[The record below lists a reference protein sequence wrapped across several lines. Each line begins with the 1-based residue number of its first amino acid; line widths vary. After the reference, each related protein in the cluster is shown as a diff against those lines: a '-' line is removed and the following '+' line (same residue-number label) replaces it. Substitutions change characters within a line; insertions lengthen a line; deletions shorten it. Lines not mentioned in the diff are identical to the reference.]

1 MNNKLFIS
9 HKNTHLRFYNF
20 ILSTKKSYSV
30 FLISCICFFFST
42 NPLIAQSVSLNFNNA
57 SYEQI
62 FNTIEQKTGYKFV
75 YNTQEI
81 NKHSLRSITIKDK
94 NRNAHKGD
102 ARFRELVILR
112 LCHFAKTMRQKSKLA
127 VAQTVDFWRITQNAR
142 T

>member
-62 FNTIEQKTGYKFV
+62 FNTIEQKTDINLFITHKKSTNTV
-75 YNTQEI
+75 YAL
-81 NKHSLRSITIKDK
+81 SL
-94 NRNAHKGD
+94 
-102 ARFRELVILR
+102 
-112 LCHFAKTMRQKSKLA
+112 
-127 VAQTVDFWRITQNAR
+127 
-142 T
+142 